1 MNSDKPRAEW
11 IDLINESVHTSD
23 DMDIGDIEAVNR
35 NFVVV
40 KRGYINVHY
49 YYIPV
54 NAVDGWDGHVLWLK
68 KSEDFVKGKYERDK
82 PPDPN
87 YYYLKDFPYYST
99 TYMPL
104 PLAPSRYIL
113 PSYRTVAKLD
123 PNFPR
128 SYRCDLCDQKFSS
141 EEDVTKHPNETTH

>member
-1 MNSDKPRAEW
+1 METPKPETKW
-11 IDLINESVHTSD
+11 IDMINESVHTSD
-23 DMDIGDIEAVNR
+23 DVDIGDIEAVNR
-35 NFVVV
+35 NFIVI
-40 KRGYINVHY
+40 KRGFVKVHY

-54 NAVDGWDGHVLWLK
+54 NAVEGWDGHVLWLK
-68 KSEDFVKGKYERDK
+68 STEEHVKANYERAK
-82 PPDPN
+82 TPDPN
-87 YYYLKDFPYYST
+87 FYYIKDFPYYST

-128 SYRCDLCDQKFSS
+128 SYRCDLCDMHFES
-141 EEDVTKHPNETTH
+141 EEDLSKHIIEANH